1 MTRIV
6 GRRSLGVQPV
16 YDIGVACDHN
26 FLLANGAIAAN
37 CFNKSHAT
45 AYAYVTYQT
54 AYLKA
59 NFPIEYMAALLSA
72 NSSNNDKVEK
82 YIDTCRRMHIEVEPP
97 DINRSGVDFTPRGDR
112 ILFGLSAV
120 RNLGLGAIES
130 ILNARDEGGKFASL
144 ADLCARVDLHA
155 VNRRALEA
163 LIYCGAFDTLQSNR
177 NQLAHDL
184 EPVLGWAQG
193 RARDRDSGQTNLFD
207 MMGGGDSS
215 NGSGTYSDAPT
226 AAPVEDFAPA
236 EKLKQEKE
244 LLGFYVSNHPLKM
257 TGDAAAVYAPTAL
270 ADLEPRGKRAT
281 VSAIVLISEIKKI
294 NTKKGD
300 RMAFLQLEDMS
311 AQVEGVVFP
320 RDYERLQ
327 HRLQKDARL
336 VVWGKAERRDDSVQL
351 IVNDAEPVEQAQML
365 VVELTPAQV
374 TDASTRRRL
383 QTLLQSQA
391 GEDRYALKAPVL
403 GAICHGGERQLVRFG
418 PQYWVRDGRAAA
430 AALDSHGFPARILP
444 VLSQGDR

>member
-1 MTRIV
+1 MAKIV
-6 GRRSLGVQPV
+6 ARRSLGVQPV
-16 YDIGVACDHN
+16 YDIGVARDHN
-26 FLLANGAIAAN
+26 FLLANGAIASN
-37 CFNKSHAT
+37 CFNKSHST

-59 NFPIEYMAALLSA
+59 NFPIEYMAALLTA

-97 DINRSGVDFTPRGDR
+97 DINRSGVDFTPLGDR

-130 ILNARDEGGKFASL
+130 ILKARTELGGTFGSL
-144 ADLCARVDLHA
+144 ADLCANVDLHA

-163 LIYCGAFDTLQSNR
+163 LISCGAFDLLQANR
-177 NQLAHDL
+177 NQLMHDL
-184 EPVLGWAQG
+184 DPIIAWAQG

-207 MMGGGDSS
+207 LMGDSGEQS
-215 NGSGTYSDAPT
+215 STLDAPS
-226 AAPVEDFAPA
+226 AASVDDFSPA
-236 EKLKQEKE
+236 EKLKLEKD
-244 LLGFYVSNHPLKM
+244 LLGFYVSDHPLKIAS
-257 TGDAAAVYAPTAL
+257 DAAVVYAPIAL
-270 ADLEPRGKRAT
+270 EDLGSRAGKRSS
-281 VSAIVLISEIKKI
+281 VSAIVLVSEVKKI

-300 RMAFLQLEDMS
+300 RMAFVQLEDMS

-327 HRLQKDARL
+327 KYLEKDARL
-336 VVWGKAERRDDSVQL
+336 IVWGKAEQRDDTPQL

-365 VVELTPAQV
+365 VVDLTPEQAI
-374 TDASTRRRL
+374 DPAARRRL
-383 QTLLQSQA
+383 QGLLQSQG

-403 GAICHGGERQLVRFG
+403 GAIRNNGQNQLVRFG
-418 PQYWVRDGRAAA
+418 HKYWVKDGRAAI
-430 AALDSHGFPARILP
+430 AALNSNGFPARVVPILGNA
-444 VLSQGDR
+444 S